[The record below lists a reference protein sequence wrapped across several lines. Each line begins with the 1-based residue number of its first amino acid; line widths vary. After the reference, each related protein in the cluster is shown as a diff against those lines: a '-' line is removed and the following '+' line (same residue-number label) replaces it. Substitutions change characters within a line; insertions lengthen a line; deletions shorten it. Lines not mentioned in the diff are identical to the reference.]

1 MTALGFIVVALATSA
16 AVSACAST
24 TTTTTTTTTTA
35 AADSTSAGQI
45 SAGPSRSE
53 CLTPNTA
60 NGQTGL
66 SYLQT
71 SVDNFDTE
79 TGTTVTCLTAYLSG
93 APNWYSWE
101 HPWVTN
107 PANGYTTWVAQRPAS
122 RDLVLAVNLIPT
134 NLDNVNNPSK
144 WERTCANGGYDA
156 YATALG
162 TSLVRAGL
170 QNSVIR
176 LGTEMNG
183 VWEGDF
189 IGTKVSE
196 QRTWAK
202 CFANEVTG
210 LRKATGGHFL
220 IDWNVNACIGD
231 YGYAN
236 YYPGNAYVDILGL
249 DLYDVGCQTPTTSLT
264 FKQLANEQL
273 GLNYFEAFAKAKGK
287 PMSFPEW
294 GLSTIPAG
302 DDPGYIN
309 GMGAAFEKDDFAFES
324 YFEGGGTNVK
334 ALSLGPDTPLSI
346 VAFKQWFGPAQ

>member
-1 MTALGFIVVALATSA
+1 M
-16 AVSACAST
+16 
-24 TTTTTTTTTTA
+24 
-35 AADSTSAGQI
+35 
-45 SAGPSRSE
+45 
-53 CLTPNTA
+53 
-60 NGQTGL
+60 
-66 SYLQT
+66 
-71 SVDNFDTE
+71 SVGNFDSE

-93 APNWYSWE
+93 APDWYSWE

-107 PANGYTTWVAQRPAS
+107 PANGYTTWVSQRPTT

-134 NLDNVNNPSK
+134 NLDNVNNPSA
-144 WERTCANGGYDA
+144 WERACAGGRYDS

-162 TSLVRAGL
+162 TSLVKAGL

-196 QRTWAK
+196 QKTWAK
-202 CFANEVTG
+202 CFAKEVTG
-210 LRKATGGHFL
+210 LRQATGEHFL

-236 YYPGNAYVDILGL
+236 YYPGNKYVDILGL
-249 DLYDVGCQTPTTSLT
+249 DLYDVGCQTPTTSLS

-294 GLSTIPAG
+294 GLSTIPTG

-334 ALSLGPDTPLSI
+334 ALSLGPNTPLS
-346 VAFKQWFGPAQ
+346 VAAFRQWFGPAQ

>member
-1 MTALGFIVVALATSA
+1 MTALGFVLVGLATSA

-35 AADSTSAGQI
+35 VATSGGLI
-45 SAGPSRSE
+45 TAGPSRSE

-66 SYLQT
+66 AYLQT
-71 SVDNFDTE
+71 SVDDFDTE
-79 TGTTVTCLTAYLSG
+79 TGTNVTCLTAYLSG

-107 PANGYTTWVAQRPAS
+107 PANGYTTWVGQRPAT

-134 NLDNVNNPSK
+134 YLDNVNNPSQ
-144 WERTCANGGYDA
+144 WERACANGSYDS

-162 TSLVRAGL
+162 TSLVKAGL

-189 IGTKVSE
+189 IGTTVGE
-196 QRTWAK
+196 QKTWAK
-202 CFANEVTG
+202 CFAREVTG
-210 LRKATGGHFL
+210 LRQATGEHFL

-264 FKQLANEQL
+264 FQQLAHEQL
-273 GLNYFEAFAKAKGK
+273 GLSYFERFAKAKGK

-294 GLSTIPAG
+294 GLSTIPSG
-302 DDPGYIN
+302 DDPGYIE
-309 GMGAAFEKDDFAFES
+309 GMGAAFKKDDFAFES

-334 ALSLGPDTPLSI
+334 ALSLGLDTPLSL
-346 VAFKQWFGPAQ
+346 VAFQQWFGPAQ